1 MKKDEYSIAYA
12 EVLHYLKGIRKK
24 QIMLIP
30 KGLIEYFKANKSQT
44 YKCNFDYNKP
54 LNEIEIS
61 DKAKGI
67 IGMICLNYW
76 SNSNNEKK
84 IFLEKIEE
92 NEKIYQKELNEKYSY
107 DTIVQIDESLKSN
120 EVVATGGQFGEKSA
134 TFIGYHNVIKKS
146 NKDKNLENEE
156 ELLDL
161 EPTKKVKLFEKI
173 INKLKQYF
181 NKNNIK

>member
-107 DTIVQIDESLKSN
+107 DNI
-120 EVVATGGQFGEKSA
+120 F
-134 TFIGYHNVIKKS
+134 KKS
-146 NKDKNLENEE
+146 NKDKDLENEE
-156 ELLDL
+156 KLLDL

-181 NKNNIK
+181 NKDNIK

>member
-30 KGLIEYFKANKSQT
+30 KGLIEYFKVNKSQT

-107 DTIVQIDESLKSN
+107 DNI
-120 EVVATGGQFGEKSA
+120 F
-134 TFIGYHNVIKKS
+134 KKS

>member
-92 NEKIYQKELNEKYSY
+92 NEKMYQKELNEKYSY
-107 DTIVQIDESLKSN
+107 DNI
-120 EVVATGGQFGEKSA
+120 F
-134 TFIGYHNVIKKS
+134 KKS

-156 ELLDL
+156 ESLDL

>member
-30 KGLIEYFKANKSQT
+30 KGLIEYFKVNKSQT

-76 SNSNNEKK
+76 SSSNNEKK

-107 DTIVQIDESLKSN
+107 DNI
-120 EVVATGGQFGEKSA
+120 F
-134 TFIGYHNVIKKS
+134 KKS

-156 ELLDL
+156 ESLDL

>member
-30 KGLIEYFKANKSQT
+30 KVLIEYFKANKSQT

-92 NEKIYQKELNEKYSY
+92 NEKMYQKELNEKYSY
-107 DTIVQIDESLKSN
+107 DNI
-120 EVVATGGQFGEKSA
+120 F
-134 TFIGYHNVIKKS
+134 KKS

-156 ELLDL
+156 ESLDL

>member
-92 NEKIYQKELNEKYSY
+92 NEEIYQKELNEKYSY
-107 DTIVQIDESLKSN
+107 DNI
-120 EVVATGGQFGEKSA
+120 F
-134 TFIGYHNVIKKS
+134 KKS
-146 NKDKNLENEE
+146 NKDKELENEE

>member
-24 QIMLIP
+24 QVMLIP

-54 LNEIEIS
+54 LNAIEIS

-107 DTIVQIDESLKSN
+107 DNI
-120 EVVATGGQFGEKSA
+120 F
-134 TFIGYHNVIKKS
+134 KKS

>member
-76 SNSNNEKK
+76 SNSNNKKK

-107 DTIVQIDESLKSN
+107 DNI
-120 EVVATGGQFGEKSA
+120 F
-134 TFIGYHNVIKKS
+134 KKS
-146 NKDKNLENEE
+146 NKDKELENEE

>member
-24 QIMLIP
+24 QVMLIP

-107 DTIVQIDESLKSN
+107 DNI
-120 EVVATGGQFGEKSA
+120 F
-134 TFIGYHNVIKKS
+134 KKS

>member
-107 DTIVQIDESLKSN
+107 DNI
-120 EVVATGGQFGEKSA
+120 F
-134 TFIGYHNVIKKS
+134 KKS
-146 NKDKNLENEE
+146 NKDKDLENEE
-156 ELLDL
+156 KLLDL

>member
-30 KGLIEYFKANKSQT
+30 KGLIEYFKAKKSQT

-107 DTIVQIDESLKSN
+107 DNI
-120 EVVATGGQFGEKSA
+120 F
-134 TFIGYHNVIKKS
+134 KKS
-146 NKDKNLENEE
+146 NKDKELENEE
-156 ELLDL
+156 ESLDL

>member
-1 MKKDEYSIAYA
+1 MNYSIAYA

-30 KGLIEYFKANKSQT
+30 KGLIEYFKVNKSQT

-61 DKAKGI
+61 NKAKGI

-76 SNSNNEKK
+76 SNSNNQKK

-107 DTIVQIDESLKSN
+107 DNI
-120 EVVATGGQFGEKSA
+120 F
-134 TFIGYHNVIKKS
+134 KKS

-156 ELLDL
+156 ESLDL

>member
-107 DTIVQIDESLKSN
+107 DNI
-120 EVVATGGQFGEKSA
+120 F
-134 TFIGYHNVIKKS
+134 KKS
-146 NKDKNLENEE
+146 NKDKDLENEDK
-156 ELLDL
+156 LLDL

-181 NKNNIK
+181 NKDNIK

>member
-107 DTIVQIDESLKSN
+107 DNI
-120 EVVATGGQFGEKSA
+120 F
-134 TFIGYHNVIKKS
+134 KKS

-156 ELLDL
+156 ESLDL

>member
-1 MKKDEYSIAYA
+1 MKKDEYSIVYA

-107 DTIVQIDESLKSN
+107 DNI
-120 EVVATGGQFGEKSA
+120 F
-134 TFIGYHNVIKKS
+134 KKS
-146 NKDKNLENEE
+146 NKDKDLENEE
-156 ELLDL
+156 KLLDL

-181 NKNNIK
+181 NKDNIK

>member
-54 LNEIEIS
+54 L
-61 DKAKGI
+61 
-67 IGMICLNYW
+67 
-76 SNSNNEKK
+76 
-84 IFLEKIEE
+84 EKIEE

-107 DTIVQIDESLKSN
+107 DNI
-120 EVVATGGQFGEKSA
+120 F
-134 TFIGYHNVIKKS
+134 KKS
-146 NKDKNLENEE
+146 NKDNELENEE

>member
-92 NEKIYQKELNEKYSY
+92 NEKIYKKELNEKYSY
-107 DTIVQIDESLKSN
+107 DNI
-120 EVVATGGQFGEKSA
+120 F
-134 TFIGYHNVIKKS
+134 KKS

>member
-107 DTIVQIDESLKSN
+107 DNI
-120 EVVATGGQFGEKSA
+120 F
-134 TFIGYHNVIKKS
+134 KKS
-146 NKDKNLENEE
+146 NKDKDLENEE

-181 NKNNIK
+181 NKNSIK

>member
-44 YKCNFDYNKP
+44 YKCDFDYNKP

-107 DTIVQIDESLKSN
+107 DNI
-120 EVVATGGQFGEKSA
+120 F
-134 TFIGYHNVIKKS
+134 KKS
-146 NKDKNLENEE
+146 NKDKDLENEE
-156 ELLDL
+156 KLLDL

-181 NKNNIK
+181 NKDNIK

>member
-107 DTIVQIDESLKSN
+107 DNI
-120 EVVATGGQFGEKSA
+120 F
-134 TFIGYHNVIKKS
+134 KKS

-161 EPTKKVKLFEKI
+161 EPTNKVKLFEKI

>member
-30 KGLIEYFKANKSQT
+30 KGLIEYFKVNKSQT

-76 SNSNNEKK
+76 SNSNNKKK

-107 DTIVQIDESLKSN
+107 DNI
-120 EVVATGGQFGEKSA
+120 F
-134 TFIGYHNVIKKS
+134 KKS

>member
-30 KGLIEYFKANKSQT
+30 KGLIEYFKVNKSQT

-84 IFLEKIEE
+84 LFLEKIEE

-107 DTIVQIDESLKSN
+107 DNI
-120 EVVATGGQFGEKSA
+120 F
-134 TFIGYHNVIKKS
+134 KKS
-146 NKDKNLENEE
+146 NKDKDLENEE
-156 ELLDL
+156 KLLDL

-181 NKNNIK
+181 NKDNIK

>member
-30 KGLIEYFKANKSQT
+30 KGLIEHFKANKSQT

-107 DTIVQIDESLKSN
+107 DNI
-120 EVVATGGQFGEKSA
+120 F
-134 TFIGYHNVIKKS
+134 KKS

>member
-61 DKAKGI
+61 NKAKGI

-76 SNSNNEKK
+76 SNSNNKKK

-107 DTIVQIDESLKSN
+107 DNI
-120 EVVATGGQFGEKSA
+120 F
-134 TFIGYHNVIKKS
+134 KKS

-156 ELLDL
+156 ESLDL

>member
-84 IFLEKIEE
+84 IFLEKIED

-107 DTIVQIDESLKSN
+107 DNI
-120 EVVATGGQFGEKSA
+120 F
-134 TFIGYHNVIKKS
+134 KKS
-146 NKDKNLENEE
+146 NKDKDLENEE
-156 ELLDL
+156 KLLDL

-181 NKNNIK
+181 NKDNIK

>member
-107 DTIVQIDESLKSN
+107 DNI
-120 EVVATGGQFGEKSA
+120 F
-134 TFIGYHNVIKKS
+134 KKS
-146 NKDKNLENEE
+146 NKDKDLENEE
-156 ELLDL
+156 KLLDL

-173 INKLKQYF
+173 INRLKQYF

>member
-107 DTIVQIDESLKSN
+107 DNI
-120 EVVATGGQFGEKSA
+120 F
-134 TFIGYHNVIKKS
+134 KKS
-146 NKDKNLENEE
+146 NKDKELENEE

>member
-30 KGLIEYFKANKSQT
+30 KGLIEYFKVNKSQT

-61 DKAKGI
+61 NKAKGI

-107 DTIVQIDESLKSN
+107 DNI
-120 EVVATGGQFGEKSA
+120 F
-134 TFIGYHNVIKKS
+134 KKS

-156 ELLDL
+156 ESLDL

>member
-1 MKKDEYSIAYA
+1 MKKDEQSIAYA

-107 DTIVQIDESLKSN
+107 DNI
-120 EVVATGGQFGEKSA
+120 F
-134 TFIGYHNVIKKS
+134 KKS
-146 NKDKNLENEE
+146 NKDKDLENEE
-156 ELLDL
+156 KLLDL

-181 NKNNIK
+181 NKDNIK

>member
-107 DTIVQIDESLKSN
+107 DNI
-120 EVVATGGQFGEKSA
+120 F
-134 TFIGYHNVIKKS
+134 KKS

>member
-30 KGLIEYFKANKSQT
+30 KGLIEYFKVNKSQT
-44 YKCNFDYNKP
+44 YKCKFDYNKP

-107 DTIVQIDESLKSN
+107 DNI
-120 EVVATGGQFGEKSA
+120 F
-134 TFIGYHNVIKKS
+134 KKS

-156 ELLDL
+156 ESLDL

>member
-30 KGLIEYFKANKSQT
+30 KGLIEYFKVNKSQT

-61 DKAKGI
+61 NKAKGI

-76 SNSNNEKK
+76 SNSNNKKK

-107 DTIVQIDESLKSN
+107 DNI
-120 EVVATGGQFGEKSA
+120 F
-134 TFIGYHNVIKKS
+134 KKS

>member
-92 NEKIYQKELNEKYSY
+92 NEKTYQKELNEKYSY
-107 DTIVQIDESLKSN
+107 DNI
-120 EVVATGGQFGEKSA
+120 F
-134 TFIGYHNVIKKS
+134 KKS

-156 ELLDL
+156 KLLDL

>member
-107 DTIVQIDESLKSN
+107 DNI
-120 EVVATGGQFGEKSA
+120 F
-134 TFIGYHNVIKKS
+134 KKS
-146 NKDKNLENEE
+146 NKDKDLENEE

>member
-1 MKKDEYSIAYA
+1 MKKDEYSIANA

-107 DTIVQIDESLKSN
+107 DNI
-120 EVVATGGQFGEKSA
+120 F
-134 TFIGYHNVIKKS
+134 KKS

-161 EPTKKVKLFEKI
+161 EPIKKVKLFEKI

>member
-30 KGLIEYFKANKSQT
+30 KGLIEYFKVNKSQT

-76 SNSNNEKK
+76 SNSNNKKK

-107 DTIVQIDESLKSN
+107 DNI
-120 EVVATGGQFGEKSA
+120 F
-134 TFIGYHNVIKKS
+134 KKS
-146 NKDKNLENEE
+146 NKDKDLENEE
-156 ELLDL
+156 KLLDL

-181 NKNNIK
+181 NKDNIK

>member
-76 SNSNNEKK
+76 RNSNNEKK

-107 DTIVQIDESLKSN
+107 DNI
-120 EVVATGGQFGEKSA
+120 F
-134 TFIGYHNVIKKS
+134 KKS
-146 NKDKNLENEE
+146 NKDKELENEE

>member
-61 DKAKGI
+61 NKAKGI

-76 SNSNNEKK
+76 SNSNNKKK

-107 DTIVQIDESLKSN
+107 DNI
-120 EVVATGGQFGEKSA
+120 F
-134 TFIGYHNVIKKS
+134 KKS
-146 NKDKNLENEE
+146 NKDKELENEE

>member
-1 MKKDEYSIAYA
+1 
-12 EVLHYLKGIRKK
+12 
-24 QIMLIP
+24 
-30 KGLIEYFKANKSQT
+30 
-44 YKCNFDYNKP
+44 
-54 LNEIEIS
+54 
-61 DKAKGI
+61 
-67 IGMICLNYW
+67 MICLNYW

-107 DTIVQIDESLKSN
+107 DNI
-120 EVVATGGQFGEKSA
+120 F
-134 TFIGYHNVIKKS
+134 KKS

-161 EPTKKVKLFEKI
+161 EPIKKVKLFEKI

>member
-76 SNSNNEKK
+76 SNSNNKKK

-107 DTIVQIDESLKSN
+107 DNI
-120 EVVATGGQFGEKSA
+120 F
-134 TFIGYHNVIKKS
+134 KKS
-146 NKDKNLENEE
+146 NKDKDLENEE
-156 ELLDL
+156 KLLDL